1 MTRQKTAEFLA
12 DCLAHMP
19 EQTGK
24 IKAVVNTAIAGLTRI
39 AEGGE
44 WPENAAWAAGDA
56 AWAAADAAEW
66 SAAWDAKAWA
76 AARAADCAAASAAKS
91 ADWAA
96 AKAAADV
103 AEWAAQWATKAHPD
117 PDAELARQAEKREEL
132 GLNTKQEAD

>member
-39 AEGGE
+39 ADGGE
-44 WPENAAWAAGDA
+44 WPENEALAAADA

-66 SAAWDAKAWA
+66 PAWDAKAWA
-76 AARAADCAAASAAKS
+76 AARAAYWAAASAAKS

-96 AKAAADV
+96 ANAAADV
-103 AEWAAQWATKAHPD
+103 AEWAAQWASKAHPD
-117 PDAELARQAEKREEL
+117 PDAERARQKAKREEL